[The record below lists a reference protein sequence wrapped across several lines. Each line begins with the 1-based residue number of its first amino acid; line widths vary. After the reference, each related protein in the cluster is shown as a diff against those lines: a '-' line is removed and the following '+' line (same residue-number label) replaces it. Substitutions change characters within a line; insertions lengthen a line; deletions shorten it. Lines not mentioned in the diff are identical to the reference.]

1 MHACDFLTNS
11 VLNIT
16 ISTELGQD
24 EFEKIIL

>member
-1 MHACDFLTNS
+1 MHACDFLSNS

-16 ISTELGQD
+16 ISTKLGQD